1 MNIKFRENIDS
12 SFELYNEDVGDI
24 YFSNVGAYKEA
35 LEKFVFPSLPVIK
48 NKSNVKILDVCF
60 GMGYNSK
67 TFLNYILKNNINL
80 SCEIDAID
88 IDEKIL
94 TLGLLIFDEH
104 IDDKIH
110 FLIGNK
116 ILSSLNFEKS
126 MTNILGENWINYFL
140 MKIEQKFKVNF
151 DKNGIDLYSGCK
163 ISAFLHNIYYQNQIN
178 MDRKLKLNLKIENL
192 LNFLPKVTSKY
203 DLIFHDA
210 FSILKQPE
218 LWSDYVIEH
227 YYNILNKNG
236 RFLTY
241 SNSRILRKRLAS
253 VGFAVEINYDING
266 KQNGT
271 IGIKN

>member
-1 MNIKFRENIDS
+1 MNIKFRENKDN
-12 SFELYNEDVGDI
+12 SFELYNEDIGDI

-48 NKSNVKILDVCF
+48 NKSDIKILDVCY

-67 TFLNYILKNNINL
+67 TFLDYILKNNINL
-80 SCEIDAID
+80 NCEIDAID

-110 FLIGNK
+110 FVIGNE
-116 ILSSLNFEKS
+116 ILNSLNFEKN
-126 MTNILGENWINYFL
+126 MINILGENWIKYFL
-140 MKIEQKFKVNF
+140 LKIEQKFKVNL
-151 DKNGIDLYSGCK
+151 DKNGIDLYSGYK
-163 ISAFLHNIYYQNQIN
+163 ISTFLHNIYYQNQVN
-178 MDRKLKLNLKIENL
+178 MGKNFCFNLKIENL

-218 LWSDYVIEH
+218 LWSDFVIEY
-227 YYNILNKNG
+227 YYNILNQNG

-241 SNSRILRKRLAS
+241 SNSRVLRKRLTN